1 MKLREIT
8 ESTIELLRSG
18 QYAMGRINFPNGDMV
33 GHTGDLKATVD
44 AMQVLDDCLEQLLIA
59 IDEVGG
65 VLVFTADHGN
75 ADIMYTEQADGE
87 VTPKTSHTL
96 SPVPFVIHDATSSD
110 DYRLAQL
117 AQAGLANVAATVLN
131 LMGYDAPEGYEPSLI
146 EFTDDVPLGAASF
159 TIS

>member
-1 MKLREIT
+1 MFAGDTYVGDFQKDKLN
-8 ESTIELLRSG
+8 G
-18 QYAMGRINFPNGDMV
+18 QGTYNFANGDMV

-75 ADIMYTEQADGE
+75 ADIMYTEHADGE

-96 SPVPFVIHDATSSD
+96 SPVPFVIHDATGSGE
-110 DYRLAQL
+110 YRLTQL

-146 EFTDDVPLGAASF
+146 EFADDVPLGAVSF
-159 TIS
+159 TIG